1 MQSADAVIVFAAYT
15 AAVIHNAFQC
25 AVRLRS
31 WPFLW
36 ASGLPYNTVFCITVK
51 LYPYTHCKRP
61 YGPCVAT
68 K

>member
-36 ASGLPYNTVFCITVK
+36 GSGLPYNTVF
-51 LYPYTHCKRP
+51 LYYRKIVPIYTL
-61 YGPCVAT
+61 
-68 K
+68 